1 MTLGKSVI
9 KYSRKPRE
17 EDLWNTMIDEEI
29 WLALF
34 RILLGIW
41 CLLMHVNKGKIRNLP
56 VWGKLQI
63 KFPVRTKETEAIMVL
78 LYIINDII
86 IQHDAIISQLVHQ
99 PVGVFFTFLTMFVL
113 SLIYG
118 SFIFTNL
125 RIVYSLYPY
134 ARRGCSDHNSLPP
147 PTPKKKR
154 PIAGED
160 S

>member
-63 KFPVRTKETEAIMVL
+63 KFPVRTKETEAIMIL

-86 IQHDAIISQLVHQ
+86 IQHAIISQQVHQ
-99 PVGVFFTFLTMFVL
+99 PVGVFFTFPTMFVL
-113 SLIYG
+113 SLICG

-147 PTPKKKR
+147 PPPKKN
-154 PIAGED
+154 AQ
-160 S
+160 